1 MMGIVIDRLI
11 TCSEITRTR
20 MAIYMIQINSNKG
33 VYGLS
38 RTVILDG
45 ARTPFGK
52 FGGALSSLTASDLG
66 GIAIKEALEKANVAA
81 DAVEEV
87 IIGTVLQAGQGQIP
101 SRQAATKA
109 GIPWN
114 VKTETINKVCAS
126 GMRSV
131 TLADQLIRLGDEEV
145 IVAGGMESM
154 SNAPYYMPKGRFGLR
169 MGDASLV
176 DGMIYDGLSC
186 AFHPKQVHMGIY
198 GNDTASKFEISR
210 EQQDEWAV
218 RSHKKAL
225 AAIDSGKFAE
235 EIVAVEIPQRK
246 GEPIRIETDE
256 APRQGTTMET
266 LSKLKSAFSSDGSI
280 TAGNAPGVNDGA
292 CALVLMSEEK
302 ANQEN
307 RKPLAT
313 ILAHAEVG
321 VAPEDFPQTPGLV
334 INQLLEKSGK
344 TLADIDLIEINEAFA
359 AVALVSNQ
367 IGGLDESKV
376 NVNGGAVAL
385 GHPIGAS
392 GARIILTLAYELKRR
407 GGGIGIAAIC
417 SGGGQGDAVLIEVTN

>member
-1 MMGIVIDRLI
+1 M
-11 TCSEITRTR
+11 S
-20 MAIYMIQINSNKG
+20 K
-33 VYGLS
+33 
-38 RTVILDG
+38 TVIIDG

-52 FGGALSSLTASDLG
+52 FGGALSNQTASDLG
-66 GIAIKEALEKANVAA
+66 AIAIKEALKRA
-81 DAVEEV
+81 DVKETDIDEV
-87 IIGTVLQAGQGQIP
+87 ILGTVLQAGQGQIP

-109 GIPWN
+109 GLPWS

-154 SNAPYYMPKGRFGLR
+154 SNAPYYLPKGRFGLK
-169 MGDASLV
+169 MGDTQLV

-186 AFHPKQVHMGIY
+186 SFSPDHVHMGTY
-198 GNDTASKFEISR
+198 GNLTADEFSLTR
-210 EQQDEWAV
+210 EKQDEWSL
-218 RSHKKAL
+218 RSHKRAI
-225 AAIDSGKFAE
+225 AAMDEGKFAE

-246 GEPIRIETDE
+246 GDPIKVEMDE
-256 APRQGTTMET
+256 APRRDTSLET
-266 LSKLKSAFSSDGSI
+266 LAKLRPAFGKDGTI

-292 CALVLMSEEK
+292 CALVLMNEERAAK
-302 ANQEN
+302 EG
-307 RKPLAT
+307 KKTLAT
-313 ILAHAEVG
+313 IIGHAEV
-321 VAPEDFPQTPGLV
+321 AIEPENFPQTPGLV
-334 INQLLEKSGK
+334 INALLEKTGK
-344 TLADIDLIEINEAFA
+344 ELKDIDLLEINEAFA
-359 AVALVSNQ
+359 AVALASSQ
-367 IGGLDESKV
+367 IASLDPEKV

-417 SGGGQGDAVLIEVTN
+417 SGGGQGDAIMIEVEKA